1 MYKQNF
7 YRVFFLVNFF
17 MYIVLL
23 VVQVPVS
30 IRLVILKIMSMDPVE
45 RKIFCGKIVWG
56 SEKHTKMLKKSN
68 SFWRTRDLVP
78 NKIREL
84 NSV

>member
-45 RKIFCGKIVWG
+45 RKIFCGKIVWE
-56 SEKHTKMLKKSN
+56 SEKHTKMFKKSN
-68 SFWRTRDLVP
+68 SFWRTLDLVP

>member
-1 MYKQNF
+1 
-7 YRVFFLVNFF
+7 

-45 RKIFCGKIVWG
+45 RKIFSGKIVWG
-56 SEKHTKMLKKSN
+56 SEKHTKMLKK
-68 SFWRTRDLVP
+68 
-78 NKIREL
+78 
-84 NSV
+84 